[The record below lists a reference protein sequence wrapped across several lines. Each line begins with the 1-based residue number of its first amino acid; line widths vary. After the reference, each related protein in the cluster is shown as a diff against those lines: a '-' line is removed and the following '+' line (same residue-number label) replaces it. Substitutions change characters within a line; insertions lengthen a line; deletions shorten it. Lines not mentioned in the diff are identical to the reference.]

1 MKEIILLK
9 EGEIALKGLNKR
21 NFEEAFIKNL
31 RHRLKPLGKFIYTR
45 SQSMI
50 YCEPAD
56 DTIDMDEAVSRASKV
71 FGAAAICRA
80 MITEKDF
87 DIITRDV
94 MPPLRAQRPL
104 NMNTLCLHSSPLS
117 RTAPLRD
124 CSLF

>member
-94 MPPLRAQRPL
+94 MEY
-104 NMNTLCLHSSPLS
+104 CV
-117 RTAPLRD
+117 D
-124 CSLF
+124 

>member
-87 DIITRDV
+87 DIDSNWD
-94 MPPLRAQRPL
+94 QFCSDY
-104 NMNTLCLHSSPLS
+104 MNSFNGEKCLSIFKEY
-117 RTAPLRD
+117 AD
-124 CSLF
+124 KYDE